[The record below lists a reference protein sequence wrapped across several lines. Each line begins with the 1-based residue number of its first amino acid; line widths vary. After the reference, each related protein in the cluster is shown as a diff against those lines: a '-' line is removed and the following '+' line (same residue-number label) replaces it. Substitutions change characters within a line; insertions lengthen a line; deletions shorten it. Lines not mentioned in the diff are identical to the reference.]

1 MMQNLLNPTPLD
13 YFATLVQSDTH
24 FPLLEAAASLA
35 QDDHPGLDVQAVLAE
50 VDQLLSDVRCRIP
63 ADAPGVYKLRILN
76 QYFFKDLGFAGNINH
91 YHDPANSFLHRVLRS
106 RRGIPISLAV
116 LWLELAQGLGL
127 AARGVSFPG
136 HFLVR
141 VNLSQGHVLIDPF
154 SGESLS
160 REELVE
166 RLEPYR
172 RGLRPAIS
180 QDLPLGV
187 FLQAATPREIIE
199 RMLRNLKELYR
210 SQPDLPRLLA
220 VQDRLLVLLPDL
232 WVEYRERGL
241 TNASLGQ
248 TRQAVQDLETYLA
261 HAGPQED
268 SSMIAQRL
276 SELKRQRS

>member
-1 MMQNLLNPTPLD
+1 MMKDFSKPTPLS

-35 QDDHPGLDVQAVLAE
+35 QDEHPNLDVQSVLSG
-50 VDQLLSDVRCRIP
+50 VDHLLATVRCRIP

-76 QYFFKDLGFAGNINH
+76 QYFFKDQGFAGNVNH
-91 YHDPANSFLHRVLRS
+91 YHDPANSYMHCVLHS
-106 RRGIPISLAV
+106 RRGIPVSLAV

-141 VNLSQGHVLIDPF
+141 VNLAQGQVLIDPF

-172 RGLRPAIS
+172 RGLGSPIS
-180 QDLPLGV
+180 QELPLGV
-187 FLQAATPREIIE
+187 FLQPATPREIIE

-210 SQPDLPRLLA
+210 AQSDLQRLLA
-220 VQDRLLVLLPDL
+220 VQDRLLVLLPEL

-248 TRQAVQDLETYLA
+248 TEQAVQDLETYLA
-261 HAGPQED
+261 HAGSSED
-268 SSMIAQRL
+268 SSAIAQRL
-276 SELKRQRS
+276 IKLRRKAR